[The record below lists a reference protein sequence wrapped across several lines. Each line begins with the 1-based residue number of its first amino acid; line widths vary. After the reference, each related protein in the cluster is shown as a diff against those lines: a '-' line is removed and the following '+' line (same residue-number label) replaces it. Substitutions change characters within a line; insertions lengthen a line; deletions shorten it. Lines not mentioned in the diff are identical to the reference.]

1 MVWYISFVFQNFFR
15 LLHRTFVNLTF
26 LSGPFATLSCENHEK
41 PSAHS
46 STCFDAYK
54 NPHTKNLS
62 NTIIQWLLVL
72 FFSSSLLPPSAT
84 LVYVRISSLL
94 NHPPLCVEVPSCVVV
109 SLGLFFHSTVWI
121 DFSFSPGNFFPR
133 SSWSFAKKNQQS
145 LSSTRNRRCVPVDFF
160 LRPSTVDISWFFFRV
175 FHRFRV
181 LCSCISSFHLEFG
194 SRGWRVIARE
204 ILVF

>member
-1 MVWYISFVFQNFFR
+1 MVWYISFVFQNFSR

-72 FFSSSLLPPSAT
+72 FFFLFSS
-84 LVYVRISSLL
+84 
-94 NHPPLCVEVPSCVVV
+94 PPLSHFGVRKNFFFAQPSTSVCW
-109 SLGLFFHSTVWI
+109 SAFLCCCFSRSFFHSTVWI